1 MINKKKSLGQVINI
15 GSGYEISIG
24 DLFSLINSIINTD
37 IKIKKDR
44 SRIRPKKGEVNRL
57 KADNKKAMDLIG
69 WTPEYH
75 GKQGLKK
82 AMMETIDWFKDPNN
96 IKLYKSGLYNI

>member
-1 MINKKKSLGQVINI
+1 MANKSKSLGEVINI

-24 DLFSLINSIINTD
+24 DLFLIINSIINTD
-37 IKIKKDR
+37 IQIKKDK

-57 KADNKKAMDLIG
+57 KANNKKAKDLID
-69 WTPEYH
+69 WAPEYH

-82 AMMETIDWFKDPNN
+82 AMKETIDWFKNPNN